1 MQIKDLV
8 RRFKGGIFITTLLV
22 VIENL
27 AWIVEP
33 SVFGSVIDAFINTVN
48 GNEFSHGQERLIA
61 LAIWIGI
68 YALNSGSGA
77 VRRIVD
83 QKIFWNMY
91 VQIAA
96 DVSYL
101 SKLQGHNT
109 SKIAARAQLS
119 KEYIDFLQHRL
130 PEIIEQCL
138 TIAGAVVA
146 LYLFDWRISVACL
159 AIVVPLMLVNRIYNK
174 HVIRYQKDLHDRFE
188 SLYDVFETK
197 DIEFIRSYFQ
207 STARAHQKI
216 ANWGAFN
223 FSVMRLVLLA
233 VFLMVLYISID
244 LNEFTT
250 GDIYAIVAYL
260 WTFVSS
266 SEYLPDL
273 LESWTSI
280 KEVSMRMKISD
291 EEMQGLISMPND
303 ESPSSVVVMKI
314 EKSNT
319 VHR

>member
-1 MQIKDLV
+1 MV
-8 RRFKGGIFITTLLV
+8 
-22 VIENL
+22 ENL

-33 SVFGSVIDAFINTVN
+33 SVFGAVIDAFINTVS
-48 GNEFSHGQERLIA
+48 GNESSNIQERLTA
-61 LAIWIGI
+61 LAIWVSI

-77 VRRIVD
+77 MRRILD

-119 KEYIDFLQHRL
+119 KEYIEFLQHRL

-146 LYLFDWRISVACL
+146 LYLFDWRISVACF
-159 AIVVPLMLVNRIYNK
+159 AIVVPLTLVNRVYNK
-174 HVIRYQKDLHDRFE
+174 HVIRYQKELHDRFE

-207 STARAHQKI
+207 STAKAHQKI
-216 ANWGAFN
+216 ANWGAVN
-223 FSVMRLVLLA
+223 FSAMRLVLLG
-233 VFLMVLYISID
+233 VFLMVLHISID

-260 WTFVSS
+260 WTFVGS

-280 KEVSMRMKISD
+280 KEVSMRMKMSD
-291 EEMQGLISMPND
+291 EEVQALIGMQSRSRLNCLVS
-303 ESPSSVVVMKI
+303 ESVK
-314 EKSNT
+314 N
-319 VHR
+319 HA

>member
-1 MQIKDLV
+1 MV
-8 RRFKGGIFITTLLV
+8 
-22 VIENL
+22 ENL

-33 SVFGSVIDAFINTVN
+33 SVFGAVIDAFINTVS
-48 GNEFSHGQERLIA
+48 GNESSSIQERLTA
-61 LAIWIGI
+61 LAIWISI

-77 VRRIVD
+77 VRRILD
-83 QKIFWNMY
+83 QKFSGTCMCR
-91 VQIAA
+91 
-96 DVSYL
+96 
-101 SKLQGHNT
+101 LQLMCRICQNCKGIPHQ
-109 SKIAARAQLS
+109 KFAARAQLS

-146 LYLFDWRISVACL
+146 LYLFDWRISVACF
-159 AIVVPLMLVNRIYNK
+159 AIVVPLTLVNRIYNK
-174 HVIRYQKDLHDRFE
+174 HVIRYQKELHDRFE

-207 STARAHQKI
+207 STAKAHQKI
-216 ANWGAFN
+216 ANWGAVN
-223 FSVMRLVLLA
+223 FSAMRLVLLG
-233 VFLMVLYISID
+233 VFLMVLHISID

-260 WTFVSS
+260 WTFVGS

-280 KEVSMRMKISD
+280 KEVSMRMKMSD
-291 EEMQGLISMPND
+291 EEVQALVGMQSRSSLNCFVG
-303 ESPSSVVVMKI
+303 ESVK
-314 EKSNT
+314 N
-319 VHR
+319 HA

>member
-1 MQIKDLV
+1 
-8 RRFKGGIFITTLLV
+8 
-22 VIENL
+22 
-27 AWIVEP
+27 
-33 SVFGSVIDAFINTVN
+33 
-48 GNEFSHGQERLIA
+48 
-61 LAIWIGI
+61 
-68 YALNSGSGA
+68 
-77 VRRIVD
+77 
-83 QKIFWNMY
+83 MY

-146 LYLFDWRISVACL
+146 LYLFDWRISLTCF
-159 AIVVPLMLVNRIYNK
+159 AIVVPLTLVNRIYNK
-174 HVIRYQKDLHDRFE
+174 HVIRYQKELHDRFE

-207 STARAHQKI
+207 STAKAHQKI
-216 ANWGAFN
+216 ANWGAVN
-223 FSVMRLVLLA
+223 FSTMRLVLLG
-233 VFLMVLYISID
+233 VFLMVLHISID

-280 KEVSMRMKISD
+280 KEVSMRMKVSD
-291 EEMQGLISMPND
+291 EEMQALTNMLPND
-303 ESPSSVVVMKI
+303 DGLSRVAVMKT
-314 EKSNT
+314 EKL
-319 VHR
+319 

>member
-1 MQIKDLV
+1 MQIKDV
-8 RRFKGGIFITTLLV
+8 IRRFKGGIFVTTLLV
-22 VIENL
+22 MVENL

-33 SVFGSVIDAFINTVN
+33 SVFGAVIDAFINTVS
-48 GNEFSHGQERLIA
+48 GNESSSIQERLTA
-61 LAIWIGI
+61 LAIWISI

-77 VRRIVD
+77 VRRILD
-83 QKIFWNMY
+83 QKFSGTCMCR
-91 VQIAA
+91 
-96 DVSYL
+96 
-101 SKLQGHNT
+101 LQLMCRICQNCKGILHQ
-109 SKIAARAQLS
+109 KFAARAQLS

-146 LYLFDWRISVACL
+146 LYLFDWRISVACF
-159 AIVVPLMLVNRIYNK
+159 AIVVPLTLVNRIYNK
-174 HVIRYQKDLHDRFE
+174 HVIRYQKELHDRFE

-207 STARAHQKI
+207 STAKAHQKI
-216 ANWGAFN
+216 ANWGAVN
-223 FSVMRLVLLA
+223 FSAMRLVLLG
-233 VFLMVLYISID
+233 VFLMVLHISID

-260 WTFVSS
+260 WTFVGS

-280 KEVSMRMKISD
+280 KEVSMRMKMSD
-291 EEMQGLISMPND
+291 EEVQALVGMQSRSSLNCFVG
-303 ESPSSVVVMKI
+303 ESVK
-314 EKSNT
+314 N
-319 VHR
+319 HA

>member
-1 MQIKDLV
+1 MV
-8 RRFKGGIFITTLLV
+8 
-22 VIENL
+22 ENL

-33 SVFGSVIDAFINTVN
+33 SVFGAVIDAFINTVS
-48 GNEFSHGQERLIA
+48 GNESSSIQERLTA
-61 LAIWIGI
+61 LAIWISI

-77 VRRIVD
+77 VRRILD
-83 QKIFWNMY
+83 QKFSGTCMCR
-91 VQIAA
+91 
-96 DVSYL
+96 
-101 SKLQGHNT
+101 LQLMCRICQNCKGILHQ
-109 SKIAARAQLS
+109 KFAARAQLS

-146 LYLFDWRISVACL
+146 LYLFDWRISVACF
-159 AIVVPLMLVNRIYNK
+159 AIVVPLTLVNRIYNK
-174 HVIRYQKDLHDRFE
+174 HVIRYQKELHDRFE

-207 STARAHQKI
+207 STAKAHQKAHQKI
-216 ANWGAFN
+216 ANWGAVN
-223 FSVMRLVLLA
+223 FSAMRLVLLG
-233 VFLMVLYISID
+233 VFLMVLHISID

-260 WTFVSS
+260 WTFVGS

-280 KEVSMRMKISD
+280 KEVSMRMKMSD
-291 EEMQGLISMPND
+291 EEVQALVGMQSRSSLNCFVG
-303 ESPSSVVVMKI
+303 ESVK
-314 EKSNT
+314 N
-319 VHR
+319 HA

>member
-1 MQIKDLV
+1 MV
-8 RRFKGGIFITTLLV
+8 
-22 VIENL
+22 ENL

-33 SVFGSVIDAFINTVN
+33 SVFGAVIDAFINTVS
-48 GNEFSHGQERLIA
+48 GNESSSIQERLTA
-61 LAIWIGI
+61 LAIWISI

-77 VRRIVD
+77 VRRILD
-83 QKIFWNMY
+83 QKFSGTCMCR
-91 VQIAA
+91 
-96 DVSYL
+96 
-101 SKLQGHNT
+101 LQLMCRICQNCKGILHQ
-109 SKIAARAQLS
+109 KFAARAQLS

-146 LYLFDWRISVACL
+146 LYLFDWRISVACF
-159 AIVVPLMLVNRIYNK
+159 AIVVPLTLVNRIYNK
-174 HVIRYQKDLHDRFE
+174 HVIRYQKELHDRFE

-207 STARAHQKI
+207 STAKAHQKI
-216 ANWGAFN
+216 ANWGAVN
-223 FSVMRLVLLA
+223 FSAMRLVLLG
-233 VFLMVLYISID
+233 VFLMVLHISID

-260 WTFVSS
+260 WTFVGS

-280 KEVSMRMKISD
+280 KEVSMRMKMSD
-291 EEMQGLISMPND
+291 EEVQALVGMQSRSSLNCFVG
-303 ESPSSVVVMKI
+303 ESVK
-314 EKSNT
+314 N
-319 VHR
+319 HA

>member
-1 MQIKDLV
+1 MQIKDV
-8 RRFKGGIFITTLLV
+8 IRRFKGGIFVTTLLV
-22 VIENL
+22 MVENL

-33 SVFGSVIDAFINTVN
+33 SVFGAVIDAFINTVS
-48 GNEFSHGQERLIA
+48 GNESSSIQERLTA
-61 LAIWIGI
+61 LAIWISI

-77 VRRIVD
+77 VRRILD

-101 SKLQGHNT
+101 SKLQGHTT

-146 LYLFDWRISVACL
+146 LYLFDWRISVACF
-159 AIVVPLMLVNRIYNK
+159 AIVVPLTLVNRIYNK
-174 HVIRYQKDLHDRFE
+174 HVIRYQKELHDRFE

-207 STARAHQKI
+207 STAKAHQKI
-216 ANWGAFN
+216 ANWGAVN
-223 FSVMRLVLLA
+223 FSAMRLVLLG
-233 VFLMVLYISID
+233 VFLMVLHISID

-260 WTFVSS
+260 WTFVGS

-280 KEVSMRMKISD
+280 KEVSMRMKMSD
-291 EEMQGLISMPND
+291 EEVQALVGMQSRSSLNCFVG
-303 ESPSSVVVMKI
+303 ESVK
-314 EKSNT
+314 N
-319 VHR
+319 HA